1 MRTQVICR
9 PPSVRG
15 VHRPLP
21 DATQDHSEPARPGA
35 ATADDDD
42 DEPCFLCGRPFRPT
56 HGEPIRGGDD
66 VRLCVGCGVLYELPD
81 CCA

>member
-1 MRTQVICR
+1 MQ
-9 PPSVRG
+9 P
-15 VHRPLP
+15 PLP
-21 DATQDHSEPARPGA
+21 AAAQDPETARPGA
-35 ATADDDD
+35 ATPDDDGR
-42 DEPCFLCGRPFRPT
+42 CFLCGRPFRPT